1 MLNSGTSQLVR
12 FFVRKLSLE
21 TQRGGLETHTRWPAT
36 GPPPK
41 QIRHELNEGGSEKQ
55 TVANTSLYTAP
66 NSFKDCSQVMQ
77 TRTSLQVRLAV
88 PEDVPELVAFN
99 QAMALETEGKA
110 LEDGVINAG
119 VLRVFE
125 EPTHGFYVVAEG
137 ANSVVGTLMVTKEWS
152 DWRNGVFWWIQSVYV
167 LPEYRKCGIYRS
179 MYCFVQKQADT
190 NPEVCGFRL
199 YVEKNNLVAQKTYQT
214 LGMEETHYR
223 MYEEELKRPSRG
235 QSQWAGPHDPLERRA

>member
-1 MLNSGTSQLVR
+1 MENSGIERHKIMKVTS
-12 FFVRKLSLE
+12 
-21 TQRGGLETHTRWPAT
+21 P
-36 GPPPK
+36 
-41 QIRHELNEGGSEKQ
+41 I
-55 TVANTSLYTAP
+55 
-66 NSFKDCSQVMQ
+66 
-77 TRTSLQVRLAV
+77 QVRLAV
-88 PEDVPELVAFN
+88 PEDAPEIVAFN

-110 LEDGVINAG
+110 LEDEVIHAG
-119 VLRVFE
+119 VHRIFE
-125 EPTHGFYVVAEG
+125 EPNLGFYVVAEE
-137 ANSVVGTLMVTKEWS
+137 AEKVVGTLMVTKEWS